1 MKIKLA
7 RGLPPLS
14 VMKKLIPDI
23 SLAMKKS
30 LDSDPK
36 SFLQYGHFAGYQP
49 LREIMAKKFKVSAN
63 RVIVGNSS
71 MDTLNLFLLFL
82 KQTQELKN
90 YIYTEA
96 VYDRP
101 LKIAEA
107 LHMNI
112 QSVHLKEDGVDLE
125 NLKDTLEKTDDLGVV
140 YSIPW
145 FDNPTGIQHTEANRE
160 DVADIVK
167 KKGWYLIRDGAYI
180 DLDYHNTPIIPE
192 VCDNVIQT
200 FTFSKTISAGMH
212 VGGIIIPES
221 LSESFIDFITSWRLS
236 PVLPTQMAVCELIS
250 SGIWEKHMQEVV
262 IPDGKK
268 RTEYFNKLMDEFL
281 PESKKRDIMGGHFW
295 GGRIEGI
302 TLENWDEFVRIADE
316 EYDVHIPDPKGFMPL
331 SKPEDRVGFIRIP
344 LFMEEDGLDDPLR
357 QIVEGVYSA
366 RERVCV

>member
-1 MKIKLA
+1 MKIKLS

-14 VMKKLIPDI
+14 VMKKLIPSI
-23 SLAMKKS
+23 ELAMKKS
-30 LDSDPK
+30 LDTDPK
-36 SFLQYGHFAGYQP
+36 SFLQYGHFAGYEP
-49 LREIMAKKFKVSAN
+49 LREVMAKKFNVSVN

-82 KQTQELKN
+82 KQSHKLEN
-90 YIYTEA
+90 YIYTQA

-107 LHMNI
+107 LGVNI
-112 QSVHLKEDGVDLE
+112 QSVGLKEDGVDLE
-125 NLKDTLEKTDDLGVV
+125 NLQNTLDKTAGLGAL

-145 FDNPTGIQHTEANRE
+145 FDNPTGIQHTEKNRE
-160 DVADIVK
+160 AVQNILE

-180 DLDYHNTPIIPE
+180 DLDYHENPIIPE

-221 LSESFIDFITSWRLS
+221 MSESFIDFITSWRLS
-236 PVLPTQMAVCELIS
+236 PVLPTQMAVYELVS
-250 SGIWEKHMQEVV
+250 SGVWEKHMQEAV

-268 RTEYFNKLMDEFL
+268 RTEYFNALMDEFL
-281 PESKKRDIMGGHFW
+281 PESKKRDIRGGHFW
-295 GGRIEGI
+295 GGRIEGV

-316 EYDVHIPDPKGFMPL
+316 EYNVHIPDLEGFMPL
-331 SKPEDRVGFIRIP
+331 LSPEDRVGFIRVP
-344 LFMEEDGLDDPLR
+344 LFIEEEGLDDPLR
-357 QIVEGVYSA
+357 QVVKAIYHA
-366 RERVCV
+366 RKRVV